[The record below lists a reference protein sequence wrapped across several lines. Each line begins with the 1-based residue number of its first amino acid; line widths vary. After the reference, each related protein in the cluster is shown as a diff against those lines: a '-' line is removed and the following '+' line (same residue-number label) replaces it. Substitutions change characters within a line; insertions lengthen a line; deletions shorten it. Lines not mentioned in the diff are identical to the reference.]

1 VETSREVSLV
11 ISFLL
16 LAIERQLTKKSQV
29 SKSAALAGQLSINVA
44 ARSPAAVLASA
55 SRIAAQR
62 GRDAGSWK
70 LRHGRAPEKAGRPLR
85 RRADCKVTC
94 RGIR

>member
-1 VETSREVSLV
+1 VETSSQGSLV

-44 ARSPAAVLASA
+44 ARSAAAALASA
-55 SRIAAQR
+55 CRIAAQR

-70 LRHGRAPEKAGRPLR
+70 LRHGRAPEAPDGRCAGSRIVR
-85 RRADCKVTC
+85 
-94 RGIR
+94 